1 MQHNRFG
8 RKLRRSTSHRLAMF
22 RNQLMSMVEH
32 ERIATTIEKA
42 KELRPLVERV
52 VSMGKN
58 DSVPARRKVYR
69 WVPDRTL
76 VKKVFDT
83 LGPRFTD
90 RPGGYTRILHLGRRR
105 GDASENAILEF
116 VDFKFTPKERGP
128 KRESTMERARRSV
141 SSKVETVRKEKEGAE
156 AEAEAPEAAPAPKPK
171 RKTAKPAASAKTA
184 KGAAKPAKPAKG
196 AKAKSGSTTKK
207 GNRGQ

>member
-32 ERIATTIEKA
+32 ERIATTLEKA

-52 VSMGKN
+52 VSLGKN
-58 DSVPARRKVYR
+58 DTVPARRKVFR
-69 WVPDRTL
+69 WVPNRSL
-76 VKKVFDT
+76 VKKVFEA

-90 RPGGYTRILHLGRRR
+90 RPGGYTRILRLGRRR
-105 GDASENAILEF
+105 GDNAENAILEF
-116 VDFKFTPKERGP
+116 VDFKFTAHEKGP

-141 SSKVETVRKEKEGAE
+141 SSRVETIRKEKPEEGAA
-156 AEAEAPEAAPAPKPK
+156 AEE
-171 RKTAKPAASAKTA
+171 
-184 KGAAKPAKPAKG
+184 
-196 AKAKSGSTTKK
+196 KA
-207 GNRGQ
+207 

>member
-8 RKLRRSTSHRLAMF
+8 RKLRRTTSHRLALF

-32 ERIATTIEKA
+32 ERIATTLEKA

-58 DSVPARRKVYR
+58 DSLPARRKVYR
-69 WVPDRTL
+69 WVPSRTL

-105 GDASENAILEF
+105 GDNSEEAILEF
-116 VDFKFTPKERGP
+116 VDFKFTPKDRVP

-141 SSKVETVRKEKEGAE
+141 SSKVETIRKEKEGADAA
-156 AEAEAPEAAPAPKPK
+156 AEAEAAPAAKPK
-171 RKTAKPAASAKTA
+171 RKT
-184 KGAAKPAKPAKG
+184 AAKPAKPAATGTKG
-196 AKAKSGSTTKK
+196 AKASREGKAKSGPGGKK

>member
-8 RKLRRSTSHRLAMF
+8 RKLRRTTSHRLALF

-32 ERIATTIEKA
+32 ERIATTLEKA

-58 DSVPARRKVYR
+58 DSLPARRKVYR
-69 WVPDRTL
+69 WVPSRTL

-105 GDASENAILEF
+105 GDNSEEAILEF
-116 VDFKFTPKERGP
+116 VDFKFTPKDRAP

-141 SSKVETVRKEKEGAE
+141 SSKVETIRKEKEGADAA
-156 AEAEAPEAAPAPKPK
+156 AEAEAAPAAKPK
-171 RKTAKPAASAKTA
+171 RKT
-184 KGAAKPAKPAKG
+184 AAKPAKPAATGTKG
-196 AKAKSGSTTKK
+196 AKASREGKAKSGPGGKK